1 MLKTRIRKFVKED
14 ITYKVKWI
22 NDSNI
27 NKYLHYSLPLEEE
40 KTLVWFENNK
50 ENKNRIDFTIEVEVD
65 KKIIPVGLIGLL
77 GIDNINKKA
86 EFYICMGETSYHG
99 RGVAKEASKLF
110 IKEVFETTDINKI
123 YLYTEKEN
131 INAQRLFEKIGF
143 KKEGLLISD
152 LIYNQRV
159 IDRYVYG
166 LIREE
171 YLYEN

>member
-1 MLKTRIRKFVKED
+1 MLKIRTRKFKKED
-14 ITYKVKWI
+14 IPYKVKWI

-40 KTLVWFENNK
+40 KTLIWFENNK
-50 ENKNRIDFTIEVEVD
+50 DNKNRIDATIEVEID
-65 KKIIPVGLIGLL
+65 EKITPVGLIGLL
-77 GIDNINKKA
+77 GIDNTNKKA
-86 EFYICMGETSYHG
+86 EFYICMGDATYHNK
-99 RGVAKEASKLF
+99 GVAKEASNIF

-131 INAQRLFEKIGF
+131 IKAQRLFEKIRF
-143 KKEGLLISD
+143 KKEGLLMSD

-166 LIREE
+166 LIREDFV
-171 YLYEN
+171 YEN